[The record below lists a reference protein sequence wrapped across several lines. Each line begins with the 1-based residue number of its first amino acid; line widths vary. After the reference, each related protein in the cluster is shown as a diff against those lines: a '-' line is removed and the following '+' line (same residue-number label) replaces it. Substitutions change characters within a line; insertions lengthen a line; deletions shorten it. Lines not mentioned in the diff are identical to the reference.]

1 MDRGPLR
8 VVGNFV
14 AEPSEVPIRE
24 RGEVVLATSPD
35 VLLRDGRL
43 TLPPLAGAVLR

>member
-14 AEPSEVPIRE
+14 AEPAAVPVRGRRE
-24 RGEVVLATSPD
+24 LVLATSPEAEVED
-35 VLLRDGRL
+35 GLLR
-43 TLPPLAGAVLR
+43 LPPLAGAVLR